1 MFEAELFDL
10 LQAYGSSR
18 SRAVFRQHTLPAPKV
33 LSMDD
38 ARRRLKR
45 AMSNS
50 GFDLNEWTAMDSL
63 ISRSDLA
70 DDVPQSSVK
79 ASSLLAGLELAKEG
93 DIELRQIAAFDPIY
107 LRTTKRKS

>member
-1 MFEAELFDL
+1 
-10 LQAYGSSR
+10 
-18 SRAVFRQHTLPAPKV
+18 
-33 LSMDD
+33 
-38 ARRRLKR
+38 
-45 AMSNS
+45 
-50 GFDLNEWTAMDSL
+50 MDSL